1 MRIVTKKA
9 RLTYQLE
16 LRFFGLTPENKTI
29 ILEQLYVLIKHA
41 NFTYL
46 DAYKLPVWK
55 RLWFIYKLKEDNEKQ
70 NEMIKNN
77 SQQNSSNSNNN
88 NNIFRKGF

>member
-1 MRIVTKKA
+1 MKRA
-9 RLTYQLE
+9 RLIYQLA
-16 LRFFGLTPENKTI
+16 LHFFGLTPENKTI

-55 RLWFIYKLKEDNEKQ
+55 RLWFIFKLKEENEKESQ
-70 NEMIKNN
+70 TIKN
-77 SQQNSSNSNNN
+77 SPQNSSNSNNN
-88 NNIFRKGF
+88 SNIFSKGF

>member
-1 MRIVTKKA
+1 
-9 RLTYQLE
+9 LE

-55 RLWFIYKLKEDNEKQ
+55 RLWFIFKLKEENEKENQ
-70 NEMIKNN
+70 TIKNT
-77 SQQNSSNSNNN
+77 SQNSSNSNNN

>member
-1 MRIVTKKA
+1 LA
-9 RLTYQLE
+9 LH
-16 LRFFGLTPENKTI
+16 FFGLTPENKTI

-55 RLWFIYKLKEDNEKQ
+55 RLWFIFKLKEENEK
-70 NEMIKNN
+70 ESETIKNTT
-77 SQQNSSNSNNN
+77 QNSSNSNNN

>member
-1 MRIVTKKA
+1 MA
-9 RLTYQLE
+9 LH
-16 LRFFGLTPENKTI
+16 FFGLTPENKTI

-55 RLWFIYKLKEDNEKQ
+55 RLWFIFKLKEENEKESQ
-70 NEMIKNN
+70 TIKNT
-77 SQQNSSNSNNN
+77 SQNSSNSNNN

>member
-1 MRIVTKKA
+1 MH
-9 RLTYQLE
+9 
-16 LRFFGLTPENKTI
+16 RFFGLTPENKTI

-55 RLWFIYKLKEDNEKQ
+55 RLWFIHKLKEENDKEKNE
-70 NEMIKNN
+70 IK
-77 SQQNSSNSNNN
+77 SSNQTNSFSSNNN

>member
-1 MRIVTKKA
+1 MA
-9 RLTYQLE
+9 LH
-16 LRFFGLTPENKTI
+16 FFGLTPENKTI

-55 RLWFIYKLKEDNEKQ
+55 RLWFIFKLKEENEK
-70 NEMIKNN
+70 ESESIKNRPPA
-77 SQQNSSNSNNN
+77 NSSNSNNN
-88 NNIFRKGF
+88 SNIFRKGF

>member
-1 MRIVTKKA
+1 MA
-9 RLTYQLE
+9 

-77 SQQNSSNSNNN
+77 TQQNSSNSNNN

>member
-1 MRIVTKKA
+1 M
-9 RLTYQLE
+9 E

-55 RLWFIYKLKEDNEKQ
+55 RLWFIFKLKEENEKENQ
-70 NEMIKNN
+70 TIKNT
-77 SQQNSSNSNNN
+77 SQNSSNSNNN

>member
-1 MRIVTKKA
+1 M
-9 RLTYQLE
+9 RLTYQSE

-41 NFTYL
+41 NFSYS

-55 RLWFIYKLKEDNEKQ
+55 RTWFIYKLKEEFEKEQ
-70 NEMIKNN
+70 QTINN
-77 SQQNSSNSNNN
+77 NMNKNSSNSNNN
-88 NNIFRKGF
+88 SNIFRKGF

>member
-1 MRIVTKKA
+1 MKKA
-9 RLTYQLE
+9 RVTYQLE

-55 RLWFIYKLKEDNEKQ
+55 RLWFIYKLKEENEKEQ
-70 NEMIKNN
+70 QAINN
-77 SQQNSSNSNNN
+77 SMPKNSSNSNNN

>member
-1 MRIVTKKA
+1 MG
-9 RLTYQLE
+9 LH
-16 LRFFGLTPENKTI
+16 FFGLTPENKTI

-55 RLWFIYKLKEDNEKQ
+55 RLWFIYKLKEENEKEK
-70 NEMIKNN
+70 NEIKN
-77 SQQNSSNSNNN
+77 STQSNSSNSNNN

>member
-1 MRIVTKKA
+1 MI
-9 RLTYQLE
+9 YQSA

-41 NFTYL
+41 NFSYL

-55 RLWFIYKLKEDNEKQ
+55 RTWFIYKLKEENDKEK
-70 NEMIKNN
+70 EMMSPAN
-77 SQQNSSNSNNN
+77 QNSSNSNNN
-88 NNIFRKGF
+88 KNIFRKGF

>member
-1 MRIVTKKA
+1 MA
-9 RLTYQLE
+9 

-55 RLWFIYKLKEDNEKQ
+55 RLWFIYKLKEENEKEQ
-70 NEMIKNN
+70 QAINN
-77 SQQNSSNSNNN
+77 SVPKNSSNSNNN

>member
-1 MRIVTKKA
+1 MRLI
-9 RLTYQLE
+9 YQLE

-55 RLWFIYKLKEDNEKQ
+55 RLWFIYKLKEENEKQ
-70 NEMIKNN
+70 NDLINKNT
-77 SQQNSSNSNNN
+77 QQNSSNSNNN

>member
-1 MRIVTKKA
+1 M
-9 RLTYQLE
+9 TYQLA

-55 RLWFIYKLKEDNEKQ
+55 RLWFIYKLKEENENEKQ
-70 NEMIKNN
+70 TINN
-77 SQQNSSNSNNN
+77 NNVSNSSNSNNN
-88 NNIFRKGF
+88 NNIFKKGF

>member
-1 MRIVTKKA
+1 MRLI
-9 RLTYQLE
+9 YQLV

-29 ILEQLYVLIKHA
+29 ILEQLYVLIQHA

-55 RLWFIYKLKEDNEKQ
+55 RLWFIYKLKEEKEKEQ
-70 NEMIKNN
+70 QLINN
-77 SQQNSSNSNNN
+77 NTQSNSSNSNNN

>member
-1 MRIVTKKA
+1 MA
-9 RLTYQLE
+9 

-55 RLWFIYKLKEDNEKQ
+55 RLWFIYKLKEENEKEQ
-70 NEMIKNN
+70 QAINN
-77 SQQNSSNSNNN
+77 SMPKNSSNSNNN

>member
-1 MRIVTKKA
+1 MI
-9 RLTYQLE
+9 YQLGQ
-16 LRFFGLTPENKTI
+16 RFFGLTPENKTI

-55 RLWFIYKLKEDNEKQ
+55 RLWFIYKLKAENEKEQ
-70 NEMIKNN
+70 EQIKNN
-77 SQQNSSNSNNN
+77 NLSNSSNSNNN
-88 NNIFRKGF
+88 KNIFRKGF